1 MRKLEII
8 KCPRCKTCMDLSFPP
23 SFFFNVAQVDCKKC
37 GYRDREADYSNL
49 EALMSL
55 KERLTALQ
63 SENNK

>member
-1 MRKLEII
+1 
-8 KCPRCKTCMDLSFPP
+8 MDLSFPP
-23 SFFFNVAQVDCKKC
+23 SFFLNVAQVDCKKC